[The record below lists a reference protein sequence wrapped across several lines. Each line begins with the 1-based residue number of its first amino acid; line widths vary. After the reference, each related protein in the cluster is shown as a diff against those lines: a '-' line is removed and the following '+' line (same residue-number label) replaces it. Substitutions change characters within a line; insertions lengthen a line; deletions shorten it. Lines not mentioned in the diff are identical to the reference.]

1 MDHPPE
7 AILPDGTAA
16 LPLAPGDIVMCRFP
30 SAEGRREVEKTRPC
44 LVLAVGDADITLA
57 YGTTRESHL
66 RRGRELH
73 LVRTEEIAAA
83 GLWRPTRFL
92 GWRTARIARAS
103 ARLRPAPR
111 GGAVCGRLTG
121 RSRRALTRLRALA
134 EPAETPRKGR
144 RARPPHLG
152 GPHR

>member
-1 MDHPPE
+1 MDHLAAVPPSE
-7 AILPDGTAA
+7 ESIPF
-16 LPLAPGDIVMCRFP
+16 PLTPGDIVMCRFP

-44 LVLAVGDADITLA
+44 LVLAVEGDEITLA
-57 YGTTRESHL
+57 YGTTRESHV
-66 RRGRELH
+66 RRERELH
-73 LVRTEEIAAA
+73 LVQPAEIMAA

-103 ARLRPAPR
+103 ARLRPSPQGDAI
-111 GGAVCGRLTG
+111 CGRLSG

-134 EPAETPRKGR
+134 EPAKITRKGR

-152 GPHR
+152 GRNR